1 MLPLHP
7 AQPSSNADTYFMP
20 QWSDGYV
27 QVNAHGEVCM
37 HPNPAGKGVA
47 LASVAH
53 LAKERGLRL
62 PLLVRFPQ
70 IVQHRIEQLGAA
82 FKRAFTHL
90 QYDADYFPVYPIKV
104 NQQKAVVDAVVSG
117 QAAAGLPVCL
127 EAGSKPEFIAVLAQ
141 AKTAPALIVCNGYK
155 DEHYIRLAL
164 MAEKLGH
171 RVFLVIE
178 KPSELPLILACAQQL
193 DVQPRLGVRARLA
206 TVGKGNW
213 QNTGGEKSKFGLSAT
228 QVLALVE
235 QLKAHDALSYLQL
248 LHFHLGSQLADLDD
262 IERGLQESRSIYA
275 SLLAL
280 NAPIGW
286 VDVGGGLGIDY
297 DGTCSQSPCSMNY
310 GLDQYARSVVAAF
323 KAPSADSPMGAPNI
337 ITESGRAMSAH
348 HAVLLTDIIDSD
360 ASHCQTSTP
369 SPPPA
374 SAHAASHR
382 LWQLYTNLNE
392 QVFDAS
398 LEHLEH
404 ARADLQHIQTS
415 FSQGLSTLQERA
427 LGEQLFASIG
437 QRVLSGVQ
445 ANENHHASLETLR
458 CQQADKVFVNFS
470 LFQSAPDIWGIDQ
483 IFPIAPLESYH
494 QPAVHHALLQDIT
507 CDSDGRIDTY
517 VGREQTTLPLPC
529 IDKGTLLG
537 VFLLGAYQEIL
548 GDMHNLFGDTDSLD
562 VWVDGDGVHLSDEQ
576 QGDTIADVLDYVHYQ
591 PNLLKDALLQQVAN
605 SDLSAQHKTVF
616 EAELS
621 QSLQAYT
628 YLESALVERQK
639 KVID

>member
-7 AQPSSNADTYFMP
+7 AQPSPNADAYFMP

-37 HPNPAGKGVA
+37 HPSPTGKGVA
-47 LASVAH
+47 LAKVAH

-70 IVQHRIEQLGAA
+70 IVQHRIEQLDGA
-82 FKRAFTHL
+82 FKRAFAQL

-104 NQQKAVVDAVVSG
+104 NQQKAVVDAVVAG
-117 QAAAGLPVCL
+117 QASAGLPVCL
-127 EAGSKPEFIAVLAQ
+127 EAGSKPELIAVLAQ
-141 AKTAPALIVCNGYK
+141 ANNEPALIVCNGYK

-178 KPSELPLILACAQQL
+178 KPSELPLILSCAQQL

-262 IERGLQESRSIYA
+262 IERGLQESRSLYA

-310 GLDQYARSVVAAF
+310 GLDEYARSVVAAF
-323 KAPSADSPMGAPNI
+323 KAPSADSPQGAPNI

-360 ASHCQTSTP
+360 VSHGQTSA
-369 SPPPA
+369 SPPQA

-398 LEHLEH
+398 LDHLEH
-404 ARADLQHIQTS
+404 ARADLEHIQTS

-427 LGEQLFASIG
+427 TGEQLFASIA
-437 QRVLSGVQ
+437 QRVLRCVQ
-445 ANENHHASLETLR
+445 ANENNQDALEALR

-483 IFPIAPLESYH
+483 IFPIVPLASYH
-494 QPAVHHALLQDIT
+494 QPAAHHTLLQDIT

-517 VGREQTTLPLPC
+517 VGREPTTLPLPS

-537 VFLLGAYQEIL
+537 MFLLGAYQEIL

-562 VWVDGDGVHLSDEQ
+562 VWVNDDGVQLSDEQ

-591 PNLLKDALLQQVAN
+591 PHALKAALLQQVAN
-605 SDLSAQHKTVF
+605 SNLSTQHKAIF
-616 EAELS
+616 EDELS

-628 YLESALVERQK
+628 YLESALV
-639 KVID
+639 